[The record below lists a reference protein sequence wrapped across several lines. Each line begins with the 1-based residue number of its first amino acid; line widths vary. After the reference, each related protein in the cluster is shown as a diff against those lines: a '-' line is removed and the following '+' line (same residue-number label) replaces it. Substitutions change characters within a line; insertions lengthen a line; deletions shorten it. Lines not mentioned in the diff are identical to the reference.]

1 MSRWIRYEWLADL
14 EQQGR
19 LEKYVAVLPAVNMQ
33 RIRDTA
39 VVNKLMTKDDL
50 ERALSAPALTTK
62 QRQLEALKERY
73 EHAGQLDTTSDTQ
86 LTSVDCHKVQYRPK
100 FTVHL
105 CSSGSSSSSSG
116 GGTFI
121 RRPSSAAALYHQYS
135 LYIIRHSRFVCDY
148 YPPFAS
154 IAKGEVFGLLYV
166 CLFVCSSTISRQP
179 AGRFTP
185 KFACRRTLVPDV
197 SSPLLGVG
205 GPRRAEKGAN

>member
-105 CSSGSSSSSSG
+105 CSMV
-116 GGTFI
+116 
-121 RRPSSAAALYHQYS
+121 AAAAVVAAAHSSDDRRQRQRSIISILYTS
-135 LYIIRHSRFVCDY
+135 FVIRALYVIITRHS
-148 YPPFAS
+148 
-154 IAKGEVFGLLYV
+154 
-166 CLFVCSSTISRQP
+166 
-179 AGRFTP
+179 
-185 KFACRRTLVPDV
+185 LV
-197 SSPLLGVG
+197 
-205 GPRRAEKGAN
+205 